1 MSGRG
6 HGLWSL
12 RRRLL
17 VSLVSLMALLF
28 VAGAVLNYLASRE
41 TSRRLFDDSL
51 RESAGLLLQLA
62 HHEIAEHGQMLGLA
76 MLKAETQPGPY
87 GFQFQ
92 VWTSDMQAGYRSA
105 ALSTTPLL
113 PFTADGFGW
122 AEVNGERWRAYAT
135 WDASRMLQIQ
145 IAQSQQVRQA
155 LDRAALLRA
164 IASVVLL
171 LAMASGLIWWILT
184 RSIRPLQLTA
194 QSVGERSE
202 SDLRPVDPAGAPVE
216 VLPLVTALNRLLER
230 IRATLQLERRF
241 TADAAHELR
250 TPLAAIRANAQ
261 VLVGAR
267 DAHEREATALD
278 LIASVDRSTRLVEQL
293 LALAKADATLRPDSI
308 RQNDL
313 AELAH
318 QQVLAHMPLAA
329 RQGVRIITALAPQP
343 VRGDPALLAVL
354 LRNLIENALH
364 YTPAGGEVRV
374 SCGGDASGGW
384 LEVADDGPG
393 IAPEERE
400 RVFER
405 FYRAA
410 GQKATGS
417 GLGLSIVWR
426 IAELHGASVQIL
438 GGRDDAGGAGQGTRF
453 RVDFKASA

>member
-1 MSGRG
+1 M
-6 HGLWSL
+6 
-12 RRRLL
+12 
-17 VSLVSLMALLF
+17 
-28 VAGAVLNYLASRE
+28 
-41 TSRRLFDDSL
+41 
-51 RESAGLLLQLA
+51 
-62 HHEIAEHGQMLGLA
+62 
-76 MLKAETQPGPY
+76 
-87 GFQFQ
+87 
-92 VWTSDMQAGYRSA
+92 
-105 ALSTTPLL
+105 
-113 PFTADGFGW
+113 
-122 AEVNGERWRAYAT
+122 
-135 WDASRMLQIQ
+135 
-145 IAQSQQVRQA
+145 
-155 LDRAALLRA
+155 
-164 IASVVLL
+164 
-171 LAMASGLIWWILT
+171 
-184 RSIRPLQLTA
+184 
-194 QSVGERSE
+194 
-202 SDLRPVDPAGAPVE
+202 
-216 VLPLVTALNRLLER
+216 
-230 IRATLQLERRF
+230 
-241 TADAAHELR
+241 
-250 TPLAAIRANAQ
+250 
-261 VLVGAR
+261 LVGAR
-267 DAHEREATALD
+267 DAHEREATARD